1 MSKLPYRK
9 KRNRVLRAAALLLA
23 LLHTVSAL
31 CVGAFASDAGRSGV
45 EIVTQDGRDLLVN
58 PYDGYSFFVP
68 QGTELDASR
77 AEAGISLHAGSWSMD
92 VFRQPTTSVS
102 ASAYINY
109 SKSFLSWNHVD
120 HTEVSQMVRDWN
132 GDRVTV
138 TAWRRPPLSRV
149 KDDHACYT
157 CVDLVRSGCVYT
169 FLLRT
174 DAPLAADEWQRY
186 LDGLDFF
193 APGMSAPLV
202 RIDGCEEKKDAET
215 LALYEKRFGENAGFT
230 WGFYQPGAPCSNK
243 RLNAIEKQLDYQ
255 FPFLMTYSM
264 VHDTYRSDEVTI
276 PLQNAWKDGKRL
288 VMLTLQT
295 RSLADGS
302 SQVYDI
308 LDGQYDTFL
317 RDYAKAVAKFSH
329 PVLMRLCNE
338 MNGDWCPYSAAQYS
352 MDASLYRAL
361 YSYIVSFFRDAGAD
375 NVLWVWNPNE
385 RSFPDFKWNHM
396 AMYYPDEGCDLYGIT
411 GYNNGTYYKG
421 EVWRS
426 FSKIYDPIFAD
437 AEKRCDCPMLIT
449 EFSCSDFGG
458 DKAAWIRDMFSHLS
472 DCPMLRAAVWWN
484 SEDFD
489 AAHDNRVA
497 REYRIDHNPD
507 YMKLFKNELSPGPIL
522 RLSGAASRLA
532 RLARQAR

>member
-1 MSKLPYRK
+1 MSKFSYRK
-9 KRNRVLRAAALLLA
+9 KQNSLHTAALLLA
-23 LLHTVSAL
+23 LLLTAQAGCIGV
-31 CVGAFASDAGRSGV
+31 FAADTPQSGV
-45 EIVTQDGRDLLVN
+45 EITTQDGRNLLVN
-58 PYDGYSFFVP
+58 RYDGYRFFVS
-68 QGTELDASR
+68 QDTVLDAER
-77 AEAGISLHAGSWSMD
+77 AEAGISLSAEGWRMD
-92 VFRQPTTSVS
+92 VFRQPTASVG
-102 ASAYINY
+102 ASAYISY
-109 SKSFLSWNHVD
+109 SKSFLSWNRVD
-120 HTEVSQMVRDWN
+120 HTEVSQAVEEWN

-138 TAWRRPPLSRV
+138 TAWRRPTLSRV

-157 CVDLVRSGCVYT
+157 CIDLVRSGCVYT

-174 DAPLAADEWQRY
+174 DAPLAENEWQRY
-186 LDGLDFF
+186 LDGLSFF
-193 APGMSAPLV
+193 APTESAPLV
-202 RIDGCEEKKDAET
+202 RIGGCEEKRDAET
-215 LALYEKRFGENAGFT
+215 LALYEKRFGEKAGFT
-230 WGFYQPGAPCSNK
+230 WGFY
-243 RLNAIEKQLDYQ
+243 LNRSLNNSTHLHEIEAKLAYQ
-255 FPFLMTYSM
+255 FPFIMEYSM
-264 VHDTYRSDEVTI
+264 VRDTYRSDEVTI
-276 PLQNAWKDGKRL
+276 PLENAWKDGKRL

-352 MDASLYRAL
+352 MDTSLYRAL
-361 YSYIVSFFRDAGAD
+361 YSYIVGFFRDAGAD

-385 RSFPDFKWNHM
+385 RSFPDFKWNSM

-426 FSKIYDPIFAD
+426 FSEIYDPIFSD

-458 DKAAWIRDMFSHLS
+458 DKAAWIRDMFTHLS

-484 SEDFD
+484 GEDFD
-489 AAHDNRVA
+489 TAHDMRVA
-497 REYRIDHNPD
+497 REYRIDHNAD
-507 YMKLFKNELSPGPIL
+507 YLRLFKNELSPGPIL
-522 RLSGAASRLA
+522 RLTQRASKLA
-532 RLARQAR
+532 QSVMQSR

>member
-31 CVGAFASDAGRSGV
+31 CLGPFASDAGRSGV

-92 VFRQPTTSVS
+92 VFRQPTTSIG
-102 ASAYINY
+102 AATYINY

-120 HTEVSQMVRDWN
+120 HTEVSQTVRDWN

-174 DAPLAADEWQRY
+174 DAPLAANEWQRY
-186 LDGLDFF
+186 LDGLSFF
-193 APGMSAPLV
+193 APSTGAPLV
-202 RIDGCEEKKDAET
+202 RIGGCEEKRDAET
-215 LALYEKRFGENAGFT
+215 LALYEKRFGEKAGFT
-230 WGFYQPGAPCSNK
+230 WGFYLNRSLNDST
-243 RLNAIEKQLDYQ
+243 RLHEIEAALDHR
-255 FPFLMTYSM
+255 FPFIMEYSM
-264 VHDTYRSDEVTI
+264 VRDTYRSDEVTI
-276 PLQNAWKDGKRL
+276 PLENAWKDGKRL

-295 RSLADGS
+295 SNLADGS

-338 MNGDWCPYSAAQYS
+338 MNGDWCPYSAALYS

-361 YSYIVSFFRDAGAD
+361 YSYIMSFFRDAGAD

-426 FSKIYDPIFAD
+426 FSEIYDPIFAD

-484 SEDFD
+484 GEDFD

-522 RLSGAASRLA
+522 RLSRTASKLA
-532 RLARQAR
+532 RLARQSH